1 MEQNLVPPPQR
12 RNFLMIMLGG
22 VGGLLAAAAGW
33 PILRFLMPGKGGDS
47 AGRVKI
53 GRELVLPGEA
63 HFFQYLGR
71 PAVVLQT
78 SPGEFIALS
87 AVCTH
92 LGCVVQWEA
101 EQGQFLCPCHGGRF
115 AGDGAVV
122 SGPPPEPLET
132 LPVVLE
138 GDQILVG

>member
-1 MEQNLVPPPQR
+1 
-12 RNFLMIMLGG
+12 MIMLGG
-22 VGGLLAAAAGW
+22 VGGLLAVAAGW
-33 PILRFLMPGKGGDS
+33 PIFRFLMPDKGDDS
-47 AGRVKI
+47 AGQVKI
-53 GRELVLPGEA
+53 GRELVQPGSS

-71 PAVVLQT
+71 PAVVLQP
-78 SPGEFIALS
+78 SPGKFVALS

-92 LGCVVQWEA
+92 LGCVVQWQED
-101 EQGQFLCPCHGGRF
+101 QGQFLCPCHGGRF
-115 AGDGAVV
+115 SEDGAVV